1 MQGRFFS
8 QEAKEEDCQSIFI
21 ITVFLAY
28 TANYLEYKELNRY
41 LLEMIG
47 RKRREKEGRKEET
60 KEERQGGRHQGEQ
73 ADEEELTY

>member
-28 TANYLEYKELNRY
+28 TANYLESK
-41 LLEMIG
+41 
-47 RKRREKEGRKEET
+47 KS
-60 KEERQGGRHQGEQ
+60 
-73 ADEEELTY
+73 